1 VAPVALAGAIIP
13 GVAKFMVMLSAHA
26 DVFGAGATVSVGLM
40 VVLPSSMIP
49 GCIVPIGGLLGI
61 SGVESGIAAA
71 FVDAPPGVELH
82 VVVDELP
89 SGDAGGVVPVV
100 LPTLGVEMVLIACGV
115 DGVVAVGLPVVDVEV
130 ADVAEGEQVTT
141 VPDIVGSRASGTGA
155 SVVSGTPD

>member
-26 DVFGAGATVSVGLM
+26 DVFGVGATVSVGLM
-40 VVLPSSMIP
+40 LVLPSSMIP

-71 FVDAPPGVELH
+71 FVGAPPGLELH
-82 VVVDELP
+82 GVVDELP
-89 SGDAGGVVPVV
+89 SGDVGGAVPVV
-100 LPTLGVEMVLIACGV
+100 LPTLGVEMVPIAC
-115 DGVVAVGLPVVDVEV
+115 VVAFRPPVVDMEV
-130 ADVAEGEQVTT
+130 ADVDEGEQVTT

-155 SVVSGTPD
+155 SVVSGPPD